1 VLVHEGVRAWLS
13 TPPGMRVRVL
23 LFGCVTLACARET
36 PSALVGPPA
45 SPTPAP
51 APAVAPS
58 AQVAPPVASNP
69 PSSFPADPTEPL
81 AERYQSAPALAVF
94 DGKASY
100 YGDQFAGRKTA
111 SGEVYDP
118 RALTAAHKELPFGT
132 VVRVLRSDP
141 PGVVYVRITDRG
153 PFRRGRVLDLSRAAA
168 EQLQMIRAGVI
179 PVRAEVVEFGPKP
192 TPKKKRTKKPLKP
205 ARKRRPR

>member
-1 VLVHEGVRAWLS
+1 
-13 TPPGMRVRVL
+13 MRVRVL
-23 LFGCVTLACARET
+23 LFACVTLACAREAPRT
-36 PSALVGPPA
+36 VVGPPA
-45 SPTPAP
+45 SPAP
-51 APAVAPS
+51 APPVAPS
-58 AQVAPPVASNP
+58 AGPAPPVAPNP
-69 PSSFPADPTEPL
+69 PQAETPDRPASL
-81 AERYQSAPALAVF
+81 AERYATAPALAVF
-94 DGKASY
+94 NGKASY

-111 SGEVYDP
+111 SGELYDP

-192 TPKKKRTKKPLKP
+192 KPKKKRTQKQVKPTRK
-205 ARKRRPR
+205 KRRK